1 MKSLLSFLKP
11 YNNKPACQKTEYID
25 GIKFVFRK
33 NPLSKY
39 IRISLK
45 QDRYVLVSM
54 PKRASFSAA
63 KEFAKKNLPEIK
75 KVFQNAPQKEY
86 ILDGERFESR
96 EKYICALRKKAKSY
110 LPERLAKIA
119 QKYGYKY
126 NKVALKLMKTRWGSC
141 SFKNNINLN
150 ISLLTLEEDLIDY
163 VLLHELVHTVE
174 KNHAKTFWAR
184 LLSHMPDARARQKIL
199 KSRKVI

>member
-54 PKRASFSAA
+54 PKRASFPAA
-63 KEFAKKNLPEIK
+63 KEFAKENLPEIK

-86 ILDGERFESR
+86 ILDGEMFESR
-96 EKYICALRKKAKSY
+96 EKYILRSGKK
-110 LPERLAKIA
+110 
-119 QKYGYKY
+119 QKVTFPRGL
-126 NKVALKLMKTRWGSC
+126 LK
-141 SFKNNINLN
+141 
-150 ISLLTLEEDLIDY
+150 
-163 VLLHELVHTVE
+163 
-174 KNHAKTFWAR
+174 
-184 LLSHMPDARARQKIL
+184 
-199 KSRKVI
+199 